1 MSLLQTAAEL
11 FIKHVGGNA
20 SGQSF
25 DVSTV
30 SQALQRLLPTSGG
43 DLDIAAL
50 LQQFSGQ
57 GGQLASLASS
67 LLSGN
72 GGNIDISQLIQV
84 LGKPKVDSFAHDVGV
99 DSEQA
104 AGGLASILPQLVSGN
119 ADTSALLSGLAGSA
133 AKGIL
138 GKLF

>member
-11 FIKHVGGNA
+11 FIKQVGGST

-25 DVSTV
+25 DLGNV
-30 SQALQRLLPTSGG
+30 SQALQKLLPTNGG

-57 GGQLASLASS
+57 GGQLASMASS

-72 GGNIDISQLIQV
+72 GGGIDIAQLIQV
-84 LGKPKVDSFAHDVGV
+84 LGKPQVDAFAQDVGV
-99 DSEQA
+99 DSNQA
-104 AGGLASILPQLVSGN
+104 ATGLAGILPQLLSGN
-119 ADTSALLSGLAGSA
+119 GDTSKLLTGLAGSA
-133 AKGIL
+133 AKGML